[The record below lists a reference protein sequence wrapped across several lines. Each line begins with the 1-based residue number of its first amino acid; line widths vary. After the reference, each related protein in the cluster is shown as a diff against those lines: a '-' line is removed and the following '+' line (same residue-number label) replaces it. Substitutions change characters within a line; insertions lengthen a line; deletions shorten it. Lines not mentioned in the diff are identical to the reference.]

1 MKPSKQIVSVFGSV
15 EDVSAKLS
23 ASKFS
28 DVTVHSALELVLTG
42 SVGLEINEDNTAVLA
57 KDMCFL
63 SVASDLTE
71 NSLSDLLNETSLTI
85 APLSVQVQDYLT
97 EDSESDPS
105 AEVVEEDDD
114 ATLFK
119 GLAEDMATNRLND
132 NIARLQDTV
141 ARIREYTMMLP
152 DHGGQINPHM
162 SAVLSSDST
171 LGTMLPDGLSS
182 GFLFCQLASID
193 HSIDGDAS
201 VVYDVEAPV
210 LISGVIRRLTVD
222 EEEGVLE
229 VDPEGDELFVSDRSL
244 SYIVESGTPSII
256 TLITPRNEDLVEV
269 RSWFVYLDSVDGM
282 SPVVSEEIMKSV
294 GAEINADDITVEH
307 IWPADIALSP
317 LHVSPS
323 LFNQEGIVEIAE
335 SLLSEGP
342 DDDTDD

>member
-85 APLSVQVQDYLT
+85 APLSVQIEDYLT
-97 EDSESDPS
+97 EDPESDPS
-105 AEVVEEDDD
+105 AEDIEEDDD
-114 ATLFK
+114 AALFK

-132 NIARLQDTV
+132 NIVRLQDTV

-152 DHGGQINPHM
+152 DYEGQVNPHM

-210 LISGVIRRLTVD
+210 LISGVIRKLTVD

-294 GAEINADDITVEH
+294 GAEINAGDITIEH
-307 IWPADIALSP
+307 VWPADIALSP

-323 LFNQEGIVEIAE
+323 LFNQEGIIEIAE
-335 SLLSEGP
+335 SLLSER